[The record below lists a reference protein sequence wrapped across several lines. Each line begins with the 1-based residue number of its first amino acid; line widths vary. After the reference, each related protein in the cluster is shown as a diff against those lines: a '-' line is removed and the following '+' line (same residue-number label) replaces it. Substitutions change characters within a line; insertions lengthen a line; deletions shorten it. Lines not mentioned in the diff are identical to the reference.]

1 MKTYKVRVYKVTSS
15 YVDVA
20 VLAED
25 DDEAIEM
32 AEDIVIDGNAEPEIF
47 IDEDI
52 EDVEILAVVDS
63 EGLLEE

>member
-63 EGLLEE
+63 EGLLEV